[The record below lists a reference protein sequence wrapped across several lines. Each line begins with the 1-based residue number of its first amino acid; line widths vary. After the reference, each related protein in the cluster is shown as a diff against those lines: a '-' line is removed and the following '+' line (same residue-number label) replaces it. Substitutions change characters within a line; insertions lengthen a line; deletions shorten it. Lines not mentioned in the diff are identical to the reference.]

1 MNHKFDCLV
10 SYHHNIYTCGVARF
24 NRYFADHLKVP
35 MVSAD
40 QVKANGFC
48 SALVSVKRSEML
60 DSDLSEFL
68 SNLRGLSEYS
78 IILHDFSNSEFE
90 IEILKNAARV
100 MVLNDELAEEV
111 QRIRDDVTVGFTV
124 ASYSYQPST
133 SLPDLRLITFGMAH
147 KIQAKGYSRIG
158 ELLNQDRRSYV
169 LEISSALHE
178 GTEFNDSFFMVG
190 REIADCFNGNVE
202 FLGFLADVEV
212 SRRIAQSSAMLAF
225 FPKGARENNNS
236 VMSAMN
242 LGVPVITNLDGRS
255 PKWLKHNDSVFDVS
269 QLQSFPSAAD
279 LRRVGERGRDV
290 VEHLT
295 YDLLTEILLRP
306 R

>member
-1 MNHKFDCLV
+1 
-10 SYHHNIYTCGVARF
+10 
-24 NRYFADHLKVP
+24 
-35 MVSAD
+35 MVYSN
-40 QVKANGFC
+40 QIKANGFC

-68 SNLRGLSEYS
+68 LDLKELSEYA
-78 IILHDFSNSEFE
+78 IILHDFSNSAFE
-90 IEILKNAARV
+90 IDVLKNASQV
-100 MVLNDELAEEV
+100 MVLNNELADEV
-111 QRIRDDVTVGFTV
+111 RCIRDDVTVGFTV
-124 ASYSYQPST
+124 ASYSYEPSA

-147 KIQAKGYSRIG
+147 KIQATGYSRVG
-158 ELLNQDRRSYV
+158 NLLKQDLRSYV

-178 GTEFNDSFFMVG
+178 GTEFDDSFFLVG
-190 REIADCFNGNVE
+190 REISECFNGNVE

-242 LGVPVITNLDGRS
+242 LGVPVITNLDSRS
-255 PKWLKHNDSVFDVS
+255 PKWLQHDVSVFDVA
-269 QLQSFPSAAD
+269 QLERFPSSDD
-279 LRRVGERGRDV
+279 LKRVGTRGRYAIQ
-290 VEHLT
+290 HLT
-295 YDLLTEILLRP
+295 YDLLTEILLRS